1 MNKFLTLTKVLFK
14 STGESLI
21 QKDKKKLPRT
31 IGLLVLLAI
40 GFIPMIISFVAM
52 AAASYNGLAMM
63 DQEGIIISFGVVA
76 ACLIVFIFGIFYV
89 MATFYFSSDIESL
102 LPLPLKPS
110 TILGAKFTVVLIYE
124 YLTELLF
131 MLPICVTYG
140 VLSHSG
146 IVFYLYLIV
155 TFLTLPI
162 VPLVL
167 ASFISMIIM
176 RFTPFAKN
184 KDAFKTIAGILGLAI
199 ALGVNFAFQ
208 RLGSSM
214 SNEKQM
220 LDLMTMGNN
229 SLIQTTSSLF
239 PTAKLATTALVF
251 NTSLNGLLNM
261 LLYLV
266 ITIALLAVLLILG
279 EAIYFKG
286 VIGISEAASK
296 RKKLS
301 SKELDESTAQS
312 SALKSYTIKELKL
325 LYRTPAYFM
334 NCVLITFLLPIFL
347 LIPLFSEKKLGLQLN
362 AARTFLNQPVIP
374 GVLIA
379 IAFGVMVFIS
389 VTNPTACTAISREG
403 KNLFTCKYMPIGYGK
418 QIAAKILSAIM
429 LNLIGVG
436 LLIIAAM
443 VILIPPVY
451 LLLQLIIIAILVVLF
466 SAFLGILIDLTYPK
480 LDWDN
485 EQRAVKQN
493 MNVIITMLL
502 GVVIA
507 GLTIAA
513 IIYFKLSLWQAFG
526 AIVIVFG
533 VLDCIL
539 YWLVSTY
546 GVNKFKNI

>member
-1 MNKFLTLTKVLFK
+1 MNKFFTLTKILFK

-21 QKDKKKLPRT
+21 QKDKKKLPKT

-63 DQEGIIISFGVVA
+63 DQEGLIISFGIVT

-110 TILGAKFTVVLIYE
+110 TILSAKFTVVLIYE

-131 MLPICVTYG
+131 MLPMCVTYG

-146 IVFYLYLIV
+146 VVFYLYLIV
-155 TFLTLPI
+155 VFLTLPI
-162 VPLVL
+162 VPLVI

-184 KDAFKTIAGILGLAI
+184 KDAFKTIAGILGLAM
-199 ALGVNFAFQ
+199 ALGFNFVFQ

-214 SNEKQM
+214 GNEKQM
-220 LDLMTMGNN
+220 LELMAKGNN

-251 NTSLNGLLNM
+251 NTTLNGLLNM

-301 SKELDESTAQS
+301 SKELDESTVQS

-325 LYRTPAYFM
+325 LFRTPAYFM

-347 LIPLFSEKKLGLQLN
+347 LIPLFSEKKLALQLDM
-362 AARTFLNQPVIP
+362 ARTFLNQPILP

-379 IAFGVMVFIS
+379 IAFGVMMFVS
-389 VTNPTACTAISREG
+389 VANPTACTAISREG
-403 KNLFTCKYMPIGYGK
+403 KNLFTCKYMPISYGK
-418 QIAAKILSAIM
+418 QIAAKLLSAIM
-429 LNLIGVG
+429 LNLIGAG

-443 VILIPPVY
+443 VIFIPPVY
-451 LLLQLIIIAILVVLF
+451 LLLQLIVIAILVVLC

-502 GVVIA
+502 GVVLA
-507 GLTIAA
+507 GLTIAV
-513 IIYFKLSLWQAFG
+513 IIFMKLSLWQAFG

-546 GVNKFKNI
+546 GVNRFKNI

>member
-52 AAASYNGLAMM
+52 AAASYNGLATMG
-63 DQEGIIISFGVVA
+63 QEGLIISFGIVA
-76 ACLIVFIFGIFYV
+76 SCLIVFIFGIFYV

-110 TILGAKFTVVLIYE
+110 TILSAKFTVVLIYE

-131 MLPICVTYG
+131 MLPMCVTYG
-140 VLSHSG
+140 VLSSSG
-146 IVFYLYLIV
+146 IVFYLYLIIV
-155 TFLTLPI
+155 FLTLPI
-162 VPLVL
+162 VPLVI

-220 LDLMTMGNN
+220 LELMTKGNN

-239 PTAKLATTALVF
+239 PTANLATTALVF
-251 NTSLNGLLNM
+251 NTTLNGLLNM

-279 EAIYFKG
+279 EALYFKG

-301 SKELDESTAQS
+301 SKELDESTVQS

-379 IAFGVMVFIS
+379 IAFGVMIFVS

-403 KNLFTCKYMPIGYGK
+403 KNLFTCKYMPISYGK
-418 QIAAKILSAIM
+418 QIAAKLLSAIM

-443 VILIPPVY
+443 VIFIPPVY
-451 LLLQLIIIAILVVLF
+451 LLLQLIVIAILVVLF

-513 IIYFKLSLWQAFG
+513 IIFTKLGLWQAFG

>member
-1 MNKFLTLTKVLFK
+1 MNKFFTLTKVLFK

-21 QKDKKKLPRT
+21 QKDKKKLPKT

-63 DQEGIIISFGVVA
+63 DQEGLIISFGIVT

-110 TILGAKFTVVLIYE
+110 TILSAKFTVVLIYE

-131 MLPICVTYG
+131 MLPMCVTYG

-146 IVFYLYLIV
+146 VVFYLYLIV
-155 TFLTLPI
+155 VFLTLPI
-162 VPLVL
+162 VPLVI

-184 KDAFKTIAGILGLAI
+184 KDAFKTIAGILGLAM
-199 ALGVNFAFQ
+199 ALGFNFVFQ

-214 SNEKQM
+214 GNEKQI
-220 LDLMTMGNN
+220 LELMAKGNN

-239 PTAKLATTALVF
+239 PTAKLAITALVF
-251 NTSLNGLLNM
+251 NTTLNGLLNM

-301 SKELDESTAQS
+301 SKELDESTVQS

-325 LYRTPAYFM
+325 LFRTPAYFM

-347 LIPLFSEKKLGLQLN
+347 LIPLFSEKKLALQLDM
-362 AARTFLNQPVIP
+362 ARTFLNQPILP

-379 IAFGVMVFIS
+379 IAFGVIMFVF
-389 VTNPTACTAISREG
+389 VANPTACTAISREG
-403 KNLFTCKYMPIGYGK
+403 KNLFTCKYVPISYGK
-418 QIAAKILSAIM
+418 QIAAKLLSAIM
-429 LNLIGVG
+429 LNLIGAG

-443 VILIPPVY
+443 VIFIPPVY
-451 LLLQLIIIAILVVLF
+451 LLLQLIVIAILVVLC

-502 GVVIA
+502 GVVLA
-507 GLTIAA
+507 GLTIAV
-513 IIYFKLSLWQAFG
+513 IIFMKLSLWKAFG

-546 GVNKFKNI
+546 GVNRFKNI

>member
-52 AAASYNGLAMM
+52 AAASYNGLATM
-63 DQEGIIISFGVVA
+63 DQEGLIISFGIVA

-110 TILGAKFTVVLIYE
+110 TILSAKFTVVLVYE

-131 MLPICVTYG
+131 MLPMCVTYG
-140 VLSHSG
+140 VLSRSG
-146 IVFYLYLIV
+146 IVFYLYLLIV
-155 TFLTLPI
+155 FLTLPI
-162 VPLVL
+162 VPLVI

-208 RLGSSM
+208 KLGSSM
-214 SNEKQM
+214 ENEKQM
-220 LDLMTMGNN
+220 LELMTKGNN

-251 NTSLNGLLNM
+251 NTTLNGLLNM

-279 EAIYFKG
+279 EALYFKG

-301 SKELDESTAQS
+301 SKELDENTIQS

-325 LYRTPAYFM
+325 LFRTPAYFM
-334 NCVLITFLLPIFL
+334 NCVLITFLLPVFL
-347 LIPLFSEKKLGLQLN
+347 LIPLFSEKQLGLQLN

-379 IAFGVMVFIS
+379 IAFGVMIFVS

-403 KNLFTCKYMPIGYGK
+403 KNLFTCKYMPISYGK
-418 QIAAKILSAIM
+418 QIAAKLLSAIM

-436 LLIIAAM
+436 LLIIAVM
-443 VILIPPVY
+443 VIFIPPVY
-451 LLLQLIIIAILVVLF
+451 LLLQLIVIAILVVLF

-513 IIYFKLSLWQAFG
+513 IIFTKLGLWQAFG

-546 GVNKFKNI
+546 GVNRFKNI